1 MIFIGCFLLQEIDL
15 NTYKKNLNEILRFF
29 LYICDSFINFADLFA
44 AVYLSDL
51 SRFVAAVDL
60 VYGVG
65 TGGFVAVV
73 DPVGFARIVDL
84 AVYFGDLDHSLV
96 AGVDHFFD

>member
-15 NTYKKNLNEILRFF
+15 NTYKKPQRDIEVF
-29 LYICDSFINFADLFA
+29 LYVCDSFISFADLFV

-65 TGGFVAVV
+65 IGGFVAVV

-84 AVYFGDLDHSLV
+84 AVYFGDLDQSLV

>member
-1 MIFIGCFLLQEIDL
+1 M
-15 NTYKKNLNEILRFF
+15 
-29 LYICDSFINFADLFA
+29 
-44 AVYLSDL
+44 
-51 SRFVAAVDL
+51 

-65 TGGFVAVV
+65 IGGFVAVV